1 MVQGF
6 NFKVGLGLTE
16 HDSQSQSHKLHNI
29 LWTRKHSCNARV
41 TRNSA
46 AIPGWLSA
54 AILDF
59 IEPEI
64 TPFDP
69 PTPRK
74 PHTRTNTSRRLENR
88 LRSYGHFCISKMA
101 ISRHL
106 KFYRM
111 ANSAIRSIDPQNPS
125 LEPNM
130 EWIGCTVCDSPLN
143 YTVTLWGSGSL
154 KVIESGTIR

>member
-41 TRNSA
+41 TRDSSA
-46 AIPGWLSA
+46 CRPVKTLRWKTKLS
-54 AILDF
+54 
-59 IEPEI
+59 
-64 TPFDP
+64 
-69 PTPRK
+69 RK
-74 PHTRTNTSRRLENR
+74 PHPKTKHHVDRSPNR

-106 KFYRM
+106 GFLKLD
-111 ANSAIRSIDPQNPS
+111 SCTIRSADHENTT
-125 LEPNM
+125 LEPNIM
-130 EWIGCTVCDSPLN
+130 SLGCIQPELCYFKYL
-143 YTVTLWGSGSL
+143 
-154 KVIESGTIR
+154 